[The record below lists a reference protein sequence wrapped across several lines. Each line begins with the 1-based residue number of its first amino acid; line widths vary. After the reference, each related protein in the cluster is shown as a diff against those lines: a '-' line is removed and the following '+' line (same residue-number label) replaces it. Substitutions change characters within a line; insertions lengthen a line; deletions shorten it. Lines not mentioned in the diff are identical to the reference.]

1 MIPLVTNNLTKIR
14 AICEQFGVARL
25 ELFGSASRGDFDPE
39 TSDIDVIVD
48 FLDYGPGVSDRYFGL
63 VDALEALL
71 KRPVQAEFARTL
83 KNPYII
89 ASIKDERVALYDAGH
104 RSAAA

>member
-1 MIPLVTNNLTKIR
+1 MIPLVANNLNEIR
-14 AICEQFGVARL
+14 AICQQFGVARL

-48 FLDYGPGVSDRYFGL
+48 FLDYGLGVSDRYFGL
-63 VDALEALL
+63 IDALESLL
-71 KRPVQAEFARTL
+71 GRPIQAEFARTL
-83 KNPYII
+83 KNPHII
-89 ASIKDERVALYDAGH
+89 ASIQNERVTLYDAGH

>member
-1 MIPLVTNNLTKIR
+1 MIPLVANNLAEIR

-89 ASIKDERVALYDAGH
+89 ASIKDERVALYDTGH

>member
-1 MIPLVTNNLTKIR
+1 MNPIVSDNLNEIR

-25 ELFGSASRGDFDPE
+25 ELFGSAARGDFNPE

-48 FLDYGPGVSDRYFGL
+48 FLDYGLGVSDRYFGL
-63 VDALEALL
+63 VDALEELL
-71 KRPVQAEFARTL
+71 GRSVDVTFARKLT
-83 KNPYII
+83 NPYFM
-89 ASIKDERVALYDAGH
+89 DEIEEDRTTLYGPED

>member
-1 MIPLVTNNLTKIR
+1 MIRLVADNVSQIR
-14 AICEQFGVARL
+14 AICEQFGVERL
-25 ELFGSASRGDFDPE
+25 ELFGSASRGDFDPD

-48 FLDYGPGVSDRYFGL
+48 FLDYGFGVSDRYFGL

-71 KRPVQAEFARTL
+71 GVHVQAEFARTL
-83 KNPYII
+83 KNPHII
-89 ASIKDERVALYDAGH
+89 ASIQDERVTLYDAGH